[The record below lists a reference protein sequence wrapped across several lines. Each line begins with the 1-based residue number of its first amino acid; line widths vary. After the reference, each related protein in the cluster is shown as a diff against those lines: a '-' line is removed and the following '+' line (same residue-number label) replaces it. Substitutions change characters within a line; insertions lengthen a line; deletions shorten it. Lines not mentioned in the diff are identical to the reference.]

1 MNLLRILWEQC
12 CQGIR
17 SQIGP
22 NIRVVHSV
30 MNVREMCHALTGDHA
45 LQSKMISQKKKNVW
59 FWRMFCIGCPRCR
72 IRTQTWTRMQM
83 HFWLWAATQISHSL
97 FLWCLP
103 VIKSTLTPTFPLLF
117 LRVLI
122 CGFFYFKLIFFFC
135 YCSGKEDVWKCDLP
149 SVNKDNAGAV
159 SRADGLTPERREAD

>member
-1 MNLLRILWEQC
+1 MRLVYHYDEFIKDIVRTMLPRHKKSNGSEYPGSAQRYEC
-12 CQGIR
+12 SG
-17 SQIGP
+17 
-22 NIRVVHSV
+22 
-30 MNVREMCHALTGDHA
+30 NVPCFDRRPRTAVKDDLT
-45 LQSKMISQKKKNVW
+45 KKNVW

-83 HFWLWAATQISHSL
+83 HFWLWAATRISHSL

-122 CGFFYFKLIFFFC
+122 CVFFYFKLIYFFLLLLRQ
-135 YCSGKEDVWKCDLP
+135 GRRVEMWP
-149 SVNKDNAGAV
+149 SLSKQ
-159 SRADGLTPERREAD
+159 R

>member
-1 MNLLRILWEQC
+1 MRLVYHYDEFIKDIVRTMLPRHKKSNGSEYPGSAQRYEC
-12 CQGIR
+12 SG
-17 SQIGP
+17 
-22 NIRVVHSV
+22 
-30 MNVREMCHALTGDHA
+30 NVPCFDRRPRTAVKDDLT
-45 LQSKMISQKKKNVW
+45 KKNVW

-122 CGFFYFKLIFFFC
+122 CVFFYFKLIFFFFLL
-135 YCSGKEDVWKCDLP
+135 SLRQGRRVEMWP
-149 SVNKDNAGAV
+149 SLSKQ
-159 SRADGLTPERREAD
+159 R

>member
-1 MNLLRILWEQC
+1 MLPRHKKSNGCKYPGSAQRHE
-12 CQGIR
+12 R
-17 SQIGP
+17 SG
-22 NIRVVHSV
+22 
-30 MNVREMCHALTGDHA
+30 NVPCFDRRPRTAVKDDLT
-45 LQSKMISQKKKNVW
+45 KKNVW

-122 CGFFYFKLIFFFC
+122 CVFFFILNWFFFFFC
-135 YCSGKEDVWKCDLP
+135 YRSGKEDVWKCDLP

>member
-17 SQIGP
+17 SQMGL
-22 NIRVVHSV
+22 NIRAVHSV

-122 CGFFYFKLIFFFC
+122 CVFFYFKLIFFFFLL
-135 YCSGKEDVWKCDLP
+135 SLRQGRRVEMWP
-149 SVNKDNAGAV
+149 SLSKQ
-159 SRADGLTPERREAD
+159 R